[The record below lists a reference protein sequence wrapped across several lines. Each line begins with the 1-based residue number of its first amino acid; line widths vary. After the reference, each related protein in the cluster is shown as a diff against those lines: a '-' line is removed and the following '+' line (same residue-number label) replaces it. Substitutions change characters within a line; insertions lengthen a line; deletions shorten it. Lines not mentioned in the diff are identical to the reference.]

1 MNMNTCIGKIELDHV
16 IMNAAG
22 VRCITAGDLSDLDN
36 NPGCAAIIT
45 KSTTLLSRRGNEL
58 PRYYDTPQLSINSSG
73 LPNLGYKF
81 YAEYPRCS
89 KPYIISVSGLTTE
102 DNITMIKYI
111 SWHKNVDGIELNLSC
126 PNIEGKSQVG
136 YNFEDMDR
144 VLSAVSAVI
153 APRLNFGI
161 KLPPYFDIEHFRMAA
176 EIINR
181 YPIDTITCI
190 NSLGNGLVIDPET
203 ETTRIKPK
211 DGYGGIGG
219 SVIKP
224 IALANVRQF
233 SKLTKCSI
241 IGCGGITC
249 GRDVYEHLL
258 CGASAVQIGTE
269 FYKDPL
275 ALGRI
280 LLEFA
285 AYITEKKYI
294 TIEHIPRL

>member
-1 MNMNTCIGKIELDHV
+1 
-16 IMNAAG
+16 
-22 VRCITAGDLSDLDN
+22 
-36 NPGCAAIIT
+36 
-45 KSTTLLSRRGNEL
+45 
-58 PRYYDTPQLSINSSG
+58 
-73 LPNLGYKF
+73 
-81 YAEYPRCS
+81 
-89 KPYIISVSGLTTE
+89 
-102 DNITMIKYI
+102 
-111 SWHKNVDGIELNLSC
+111 
-126 PNIEGKSQVG
+126 
-136 YNFEDMDR
+136 
-144 VLSAVSAVI
+144 
-153 APRLNFGI
+153 
-161 KLPPYFDIEHFRMAA
+161 
-176 EIINR
+176 
-181 YPIDTITCI
+181 
-190 NSLGNGLVIDPET
+190 VIDPET